1 MVANDAKDAK
11 VPHAVPWSRPPWTIF
26 AKPARRGRPI
36 DAIAIS
42 QPSYIGAADADAR
55 VLVRKGYVAL
65 PEDLGMFGM
74 DAGTR
79 LWYRRGRDIDS
90 LKNERAARTQALE
103 AEAAGAT
110 AAPVRHTAGGGGG
123 GGGDKGA
130 PRVGQGAGRDGGR
143 AAASGSVDGG
153 GTLALLT
160 SADPQAGRG
169 GGTRGEG
176 FGGGIG
182 GDGSDGGGGVV
193 VGSVGGAG
201 EAGAGATSLD
211 KLSKE
216 AASGMGLD
224 ADGLEE
230 AKRVVHRVGL
240 DDKQI
245 YKLYKIFK
253 GLTRVAGKAHVE
265 FSELLCFLGLENGCG
280 DLGHFATVLFD
291 LLCRRRVEGEGG
303 GGGGGGGGGRGGG
316 DGHGASAAEKK
327 EKRRKD
333 KKARRMTN
341 QIRGGS
347 GTNTSTSTAGESP
360 MMPPS
365 SGDSLASPTSTLPP
379 SLAADGAMMH
389 FGNMLQLV
397 CTYCLFATD
406 EILKIAFNEF
416 DHDRSGSVGLAEVK
430 QMVHR

>member
-26 AKPARRGRPI
+26 TKPARRGRPI
-36 DAIAIS
+36 DAIALS
-42 QPSYIGAADADAR
+42 QPSYIGTADTDAR

-90 LKNERAARTQALE
+90 LKDECAARTQALE

-110 AAPVRHTAGGGGG
+110 AAQVRRIAGGGGE

-130 PRVGQGAGRDGGR
+130 RVGEGAGRDGR
-143 AAASGSVDGG
+143 AAASGSADGG

-160 SADPQAGRG
+160 SADPQVGR

-176 FGGGIG
+176 FDGGIG
-182 GDGSDGGGGVV
+182 GDVVGGGG
-193 VGSVGGAG
+193 GAG
-201 EAGAGATSLD
+201 GAGAGATSLD

-291 LLCRRRVEGEGG
+291 LLCRRQAEGG
-303 GGGGGGGGGRGGG
+303 SGGGSGGGGRGGG

-333 KKARRMTN
+333 KKARKMTK
-341 QIRGGS
+341 QIRGGT
-347 GTNTSTSTAGESP
+347 GTSMSTAQESP

-365 SGDSLASPTSTLPP
+365 SGDSLASPTSRLPP
-379 SLAADGAMMH
+379 SLAADGTMMH

-416 DHDRSGSVGLAEVK
+416 DHDRSGSVGLAEIK